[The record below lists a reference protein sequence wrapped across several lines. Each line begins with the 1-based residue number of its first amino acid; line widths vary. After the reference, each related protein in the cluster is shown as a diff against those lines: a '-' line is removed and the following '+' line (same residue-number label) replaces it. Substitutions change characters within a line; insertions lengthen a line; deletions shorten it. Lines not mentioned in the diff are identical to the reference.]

1 MPKIW
6 DIEDERNYLSPLEE
20 GYYTFGP
27 CGETHYI
34 DSDGNICSREEEE

>member
-6 DIEDERNYLSPLEE
+6 NAEDERNYLSPVEE
-20 GYYTFGP
+20 AYYTYGA
-27 CGETHYI
+27 GAETHYI